1 MDFSVY
7 LLKISNLH
15 KNKIENF
22 DRKTFEMGKFCE
34 NYFCP
39 IKIKTKNR
47 IRILIRYCF
56 FNH

>member
-47 IRILIRYCF
+47 ILVLF
-56 FNH
+56 F